1 MLIEDYNLAHEVRMR
16 MKIIRELQNI
26 ISDHLALHMEM
37 SRRKAKERKLP
48 NTEQFI
54 DQSEQELSQL
64 LEDHFQQI
72 STELKEEFKAI

>member
-1 MLIEDYNLAHEVRMR
+1 MLIEDYNLAHEVRLR
-16 MKIIRELQNI
+16 MKIIRKLHDTFRYELI
-26 ISDHLALHMEM
+26 AHMSM
-37 SRRKAKERKLP
+37 YRDIAKDRKLP

>member
-1 MLIEDYNLAHEVRMR
+1 MLIEDYKQAHEIRMR
-16 MKIIRELQNI
+16 LRIIKELQSI
-26 ISDHLALHMEM
+26 LSDHIALHMEM

-64 LEDHFQQI
+64 LEAHFQQI